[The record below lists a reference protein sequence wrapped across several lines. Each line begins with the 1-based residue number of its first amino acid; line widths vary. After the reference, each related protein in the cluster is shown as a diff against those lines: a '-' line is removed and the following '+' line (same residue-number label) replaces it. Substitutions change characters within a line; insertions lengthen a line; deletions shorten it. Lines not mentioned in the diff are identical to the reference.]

1 MVGVGAAEVDVED
14 VEDVEVVKDPTEAE
28 EVTVVEVTVWV
39 EELFKVV
46 SVEVAVVVSFDEVEV
61 EETFP

>member
-1 MVGVGAAEVDVED
+1 MVGVGAAEVDVEV
-14 VEDVEVVKDPTEAE
+14 VEDPTEAD
-28 EVTVVEVTVWV
+28 EVPVVEVPVWV

>member
-28 EVTVVEVTVWV
+28 VTVVEVTVWV

-46 SVEVAVVVSFDEVEV
+46 SVEVAVLVSFDEVEV

>member
-14 VEDVEVVKDPTEAE
+14 VEVVEDPTEAE
-28 EVTVVEVTVWV
+28 EVPVVEVPVRV

-46 SVEVAVVVSFDEVEV
+46 SVEVAVFVSFAEVEV
-61 EETFP
+61 ETFP

>member
-14 VEDVEVVKDPTEAE
+14 VEGVEDPTEAE
-28 EVTVVEVTVWV
+28 EVPVVEVPVRV

-46 SVEVAVVVSFDEVEV
+46 SVEVAVFVSFDEVEV
-61 EETFP
+61 ETFP